1 MGSELLTLPKEGDEG
16 KPNPPLS
23 YTEIFEKQFPH
34 YLAIG
39 MTANEY
45 WHGDNQLP
53 KAYREADRIRFDRKN
68 YEMWVQGKYIYDAV
82 SALFPLL
89 NPMSKQNEP
98 YPYVDEPYRFARNS
112 KEMQDIQAEKEQKQ
126 DKAEQEKIKQ
136 MLLNFKKAKKGGD
149 DSGG

>member
-1 MGSELLTLPKEGDEG
+1 MGSELLTLPNEGDEG

-23 YTEIFEKQFPH
+23 YTEIFDKQFPH

-53 KAYREADRIRFDRKN
+53 KAYREADRLRFERRNFDA
-68 YEMWVQGKYIYDAV
+68 WLQGKYIYDALCC
-82 SALFPLL
+82 SAPLFNSLKPH
-89 NPMSKQNEP
+89 EP
-98 YPYVDEPYRFARNS
+98 TPYIDEPYKFARNE
-112 KEMQDIQAEKEQKQ
+112 KEMQDIQVEKEQKQ